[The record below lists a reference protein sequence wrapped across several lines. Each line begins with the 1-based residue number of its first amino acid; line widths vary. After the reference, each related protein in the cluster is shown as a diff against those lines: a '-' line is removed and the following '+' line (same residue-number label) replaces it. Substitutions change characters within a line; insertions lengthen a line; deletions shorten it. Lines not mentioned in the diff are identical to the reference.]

1 MLPWVLVPLPWCT
14 KVAYGVRYALSVLV
28 TVMCALLRAVTQ
40 ERLKMR
46 RVLTELLMRMKNDP
60 ANAQQKNRY
69 TSTAWKTSTAKYCR
83 VQKGTGGQVDVILNK
98 EARADSGFIG
108 SVNYISTAWK
118 TSFHHKAKYRY
129 LPINS
134 KNQDQAKIL
143 RFRQILD

>member
-98 EARADSGFIG
+98 EARADMGFIRVCEAVVEASRFAFSCSYPICTLGYAYCG
-108 SVNYISTAWK
+108 SK
-118 TSFHHKAKYRY
+118 CG
-129 LPINS
+129 
-134 KNQDQAKIL
+134 
-143 RFRQILD
+143 